1 MRLRARWA
9 SAALLLLVPLLAGTG
24 TDAMAAD
31 PGRGLVPVE
40 RSAQAVPGQYIV
52 SLKSAHSPRTVLR
65 QLGLN
70 PLHTYEKV
78 FPGFA
83 VTLSP
88 SQLELVR
95 GFAGVAAVE
104 ENAVVTAN
112 SPTAARATAV
122 QATAVQATSAP
133 AEPEARVPALSW
145 GLDRIDQRY
154 LPLDGQ
160 YDATGTGRGVTAYIV
175 DTGIET
181 AHSEFGGRA
190 SVGFDSIGDGRNGQD
205 CNGHGT
211 HVAGTTGG
219 SDHGVARDASLVA
232 VRVLGC
238 DGSGTWAGVIAGFDW
253 VAKNAEQPAVMN
265 ASLGGSSST
274 AVDTAVNAV
283 ADSGVV
289 PVVAAGNE
297 NQNACDVSPAGA
309 SKVITV
315 GATDEQD
322 RQAGFSNWGPCLELY
337 APGVDI
343 ISARLG
349 GGDKSLSGTSM
360 ASPHVAGVAA
370 LLKEEY
376 PTASSAAV
384 SRWIVDESTG
394 NLVTSIGAGSPNRL
408 LYTDSL

>member
-24 TDAMAAD
+24 TDAVAAD

-52 SLKSAHSPRTVLR
+52 SLKSTHTPRTVLR

-78 FPGFA
+78 FSGFA

-95 GFAGVAAVE
+95 GFPGVAAVE
-104 ENAVVTAN
+104 ENAVVTAD
-112 SPTAARATAV
+112 SPTATPATATP
-122 QATAVQATSAP
+122 ATTAP
-133 AEPEARVPALSW
+133 TRAAGEPQARVPALSW

-219 SDHGVARDASLVA
+219 SDHGVARDASLVS

-238 DGSGTWAGVIAGFDW
+238 DGSGSWAGVLAGFDW
-253 VAKNAEQPAVMN
+253 VAKNAKQPAVMN
-265 ASLGGSSST
+265 ASLGGPRST
-274 AVDTAVNAV
+274 AVNTAVNAV

-297 NQNACDVSPAGA
+297 NRNACDVSPAGA

-322 RQAGFSNWGPCLELY
+322 RQASFSNWGTCLELY

-343 ISARLG
+343 ISAKLG
-349 GGDKSLSGTSM
+349 GGYKALSGTSM

-376 PTASSAAV
+376 PTASPAAV
-384 SRWIVDESTG
+384 SRWIVDESTS
-394 NLVTSIGAGSPNRL
+394 NLVTSTGAGSPNRL